1 VPFLGLRIRA
11 TYLQS
16 SYCVQGAYSPTHWFF
31 KKYGFSLIT
40 RQITPQILS
49 VCEKDVRI
57 MPPIFPIIAIVA
69 VFVFISTHAAVS
81 PSPKEKSKSPSSD
94 LAKALEEVI
103 QASSKANSQG
113 KKTDF

>member
-1 VPFLGLRIRA
+1 LLGLRICKAA
-11 TYLQS
+11 TAIR
-16 SYCVQGAYSPTHWFF
+16 VPTVRLISCLEKYGLEDLRFF
-31 KKYGFSLIT
+31 KPNQSDNSSNS
-40 RQITPQILS
+40 P

-81 PSPKEKSKSPSSD
+81 PPPKKEKSKSPSSD

-103 QASSKANSQG
+103 QASSKAKG
-113 KKTDF
+113 E